1 MTGSN
6 QTPQNGKRVFI
17 HVGVPK
23 TGSSALQAFLSLH
36 ASALEQQGISYPFP
50 EAEVTVTA
58 GTCTGNL
65 LHVMLKKASADE
77 FQSNLAGVTATY
89 LPFAVEAA
97 VEAARG
103 DTVLVS
109 GEFITQHLTPGLV
122 DYFHALSRR
131 HRVTF
136 VGFVRDVHDL
146 TLSGWKQHVKA
157 KGETRDLPDYVA
169 AALEQGFFSLRKL
182 CMLLRVG
189 LDVRV
194 RNYDTV
200 RRDLVTA
207 FAAEIGFE
215 VGRAGVSRESIGQ
228 KNLSLSYWQAKAI
241 VMSQSTGSQMLGA
254 VLVNRFLKKPDRRRD
269 PYLAQ
274 IDADLLQFL
283 EDVCDLLNTRLAPSE
298 QLRTTPR
305 TEADGTELGFPPD
318 VVMEIIEALNQSG
331 TLAIAPPKPPTH
343 PNLPRDFD
351 PQVYLL
357 RNPDVAAA
365 RMDPTY
371 HYLHHGRFEGRSY
384 KNTAGELG

>member
-23 TGSSALQAFLSLH
+23 TGSSALQAFLLLH

-65 LHVMLKKASADE
+65 LHVMLKKATADG
-77 FQSNLAGVTATY
+77 FQANLASLTATY
-89 LPFAVEAA
+89 LPFALDRA
-97 VEAARG
+97 VATARS

-109 GEFITQHLTPGLV
+109 GQFITQHLTPGLI
-122 DYFHALSRR
+122 DYFHALLRR

-157 KGETRDLPDYVA
+157 KAETRDLPDYVA
-169 AALEQGFFSLRKL
+169 AAFEQGFFSLRML
-182 CMLLRVG
+182 CMLLRGG

-200 RRDLVTA
+200 RRDLVTV
-207 FAAEIGFE
+207 FAEEIGFE
-215 VGRAGVSRESIGQ
+215 LGRAGLSGQSIGQ

-241 VMSQSTGSQMLGA
+241 VMSQSTGSHRLGA

-269 PYLAQ
+269 PYLAR

-283 EDVCDLLNTRLAPSE
+283 QEDLDLLNTHLAPSE
-298 QLRTTPR
+298 KLRTTPR
-305 TEADGTELGFPPD
+305 TEDDGTDLGFPPD
-318 VVMEIIEALNQSG
+318 VVMEIIESLHQSAK
-331 TLAIAPPKPPTH
+331 LAIAPPKPPAH
-343 PNLPRDFD
+343 PHLPRDFD

>member
-6 QTPQNGKRVFI
+6 LTSQGRKRVFI

-36 ASALEQQGISYPFP
+36 AGALEQQGISYPFP
-50 EAEVTVTA
+50 EAEVTVTD

-65 LHVMLKKASADE
+65 MHVMQKKATADR
-77 FQSNLAGVTATY
+77 FQSNQAGLTATY
-89 LPFAVEAA
+89 LPFALDAA
-97 VEAARG
+97 VVAARS

-109 GEFITQHLTPGLV
+109 GEFITQHLTQGLI

-131 HRVTF
+131 HHVTF
-136 VGFVRDVHDL
+136 VGFVRDAHDL

-157 KGETRDLPDYVA
+157 KGEARDLPDYVA

-182 CMLLRVG
+182 CMLLRGG

-194 RNYDTV
+194 RNYDMV

-207 FAAEIGFE
+207 FAEEVGFE
-215 VGRAGVSRESIGQ
+215 VGRASVSGQSIGQ

-241 VMSQSTGSQMLGA
+241 VMSQSTGSHRLGA
-254 VLVNRFLKKPDRRRD
+254 VLVNRFLNKPDRRRD
-269 PYLAQ
+269 PYLAR

-283 EDVCDLLNTRLAPSE
+283 QDDLDLLNICLAPSE

-305 TEADGTELGFPPD
+305 TEADGTDLGFPPD
-318 VVMEIIEALNQSG
+318 VVMEIIEALHQSG
-331 TLAIAPPKPPTH
+331 TLAIAPPKPPAH
-343 PNLPRDFD
+343 PFLPRDFD
-351 PQVYLL
+351 PQAYLL
-357 RNPDVAAA
+357 RNPDVVAA
-365 RMDPTY
+365 RMDPIY

-384 KNTAGELG
+384 KSTAGELG